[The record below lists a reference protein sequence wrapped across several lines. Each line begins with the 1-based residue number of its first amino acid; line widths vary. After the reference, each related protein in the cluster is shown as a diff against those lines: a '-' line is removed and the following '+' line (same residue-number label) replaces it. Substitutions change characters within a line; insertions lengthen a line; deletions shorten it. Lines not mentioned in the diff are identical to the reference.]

1 MEKRPLIENVSGEI
15 CVTIFMNNET
25 QADIELVKTQKIRGV
40 DFSPDNM
47 FKKTKT
53 KETYK

>member
-1 MEKRPLIENVSGEI
+1 MEKRPLIENVSGGI

-53 KETYK
+53 KKTYK

>member
-1 MEKRPLIENVSGEI
+1 MEKRPLIENVSGGI

>member
-1 MEKRPLIENVSGEI
+1 MEKRPLIKNVSGGI
-15 CVTIFMNNET
+15 SVTIFINNET
-25 QADIELVKTQKIRGV
+25 QEAIELIKTQKIRGV

-53 KETYK
+53 KEVYK